1 VTFAAHAD
9 ISDDQLQ
16 ELAKCLAERRV
27 ELLATLEMLEQ
38 QIATK
43 EDCSLGDAVEAASM
57 QEARARASGIAD
69 QHGHTLTEI
78 DLALRRMELGRYGIS
93 ELSGDPI
100 AYERLLLIPWA
111 RNGADE

>member
-1 VTFAAHAD
+1 MSFAAHAD
-9 ISDDQLQ
+9 FSDEQLQ
-16 ELAKCLAERRV
+16 ELAKRLTEKRV

-43 EDCSLGDAVEAASM
+43 EDCSLGDAVEAASL
-57 QEARARASGIAD
+57 QEVRARASGIAD
-69 QHGHTLTEI
+69 QHRHTLSEI
-78 DLALRRMELGRYGIS
+78 DGASRRMELGSYGVS